1 MDYHLLSGADLA
13 FIGDAYYEL
22 CIREYVLNN
31 GVTKLW
37 QLHSKS
43 VSYVSRTSQSY
54 IITMLMDEL
63 TEEEV
68 GIFKRGRNYDYKD
81 KSAEYVNAS
90 GFEAVVGYIYL
101 IGNYERLNQILT
113 LCIKGDSYEKI
124 CSSSAYLCDSAFLH
138 LL

>member
-81 KSAEYVNAS
+81 KSSEYVNAS
-90 GFEAVVGYIYL
+90 GFEAVVGYLYL
-101 IGNYERLNQILT
+101 KKDFERLDYI
-113 LCIKGDSYEKI
+113 IKKSINIIENKE
-124 CSSSAYLCDSAFLH
+124 
-138 LL
+138 

>member
-90 GFEAVVGYIYL
+90 GFEAVVGYLYL
-101 IGNYERLNQILT
+101 KKDFERLDYI
-113 LCIKGDSYEKI
+113 IKKSINIIENKE
-124 CSSSAYLCDSAFLH
+124 
-138 LL
+138 

>member
-43 VSYVSRTSQSY
+43 VSYVSRTSQNY
-54 IITMLMDEL
+54 IITTLMDEL

-90 GFEAVVGYIYL
+90 GFEAVVGYLYL
-101 IGNYERLNQILT
+101 KKDFERLDYI
-113 LCIKGDSYEKI
+113 IKKSINIIENKE
-124 CSSSAYLCDSAFLH
+124 
-138 LL
+138 

>member
-13 FIGDAYYEL
+13 FVGDAYYEL

-90 GFEAVVGYIYL
+90 GFEAVVGYLYL
-101 IGNYERLNQILT
+101 KKDFERLDYI
-113 LCIKGDSYEKI
+113 IKKSINIIENKE
-124 CSSSAYLCDSAFLH
+124 
-138 LL
+138 

>member
-37 QLHSKS
+37 QLQSKS
-43 VSYVSRTSQSY
+43 VSYVSRTSQNY
-54 IITMLMDEL
+54 IVTTLMDEL

-90 GFEAVVGYIYL
+90 GFEAVVGYLYL
-101 IGNYERLNQILT
+101 KKDFERLDYI
-113 LCIKGDSYEKI
+113 IKKSIDIIENKE
-124 CSSSAYLCDSAFLH
+124 
-138 LL
+138 